1 MIVGYDALNHALLV
15 HFGAAARASAPR
27 VEVWEMSYTA
37 SCQTRVETAFD
48 PETGAL
54 VAIHFWRR
62 GFFMPSFDSSADLR
76 ARWRYV
82 RGPSEIRI
90 DLAVVPKLHDPVW
103 VGPGIELFVSLPQRT
118 GRQRPFLHGFRVST
132 GIQPVEIDA
141 SRLDLR
147 VVPNSLAEAGVGL
160 FVELRRYRK
169 TGDYVWLT
177 TA

>member
-15 HFGAAARASAPR
+15 HFGAAARR
-27 VEVWEMSYTA
+27 VALQEEVWEMNYTPT
-37 SCQTRVETAFD
+37 CQTRVETAFD

-62 GFFMPSFDSSADLR
+62 GFFMPSFDSNADLR

-90 DLAVVPKLHDPVW
+90 ELAVVPKRYDPIW
-103 VGPGIELFVSLPQRT
+103 VRPGIELFVSLPQRT

-141 SRLDLR
+141 SSLDLR
-147 VVPNSLAEAGVGL
+147 VVPRSLAEAGVTQ
-160 FVELRRYRK
+160 FVELN
-169 TGDYVWLT
+169 V
-177 TA
+177 